1 MPRVSPRFKRV
12 VAMDERK
19 ERGLALRAERARKV
33 AEVMRE
39 NLRKRKAQER
49 ARQAAAPEG
58 PAGQPADG
66 ASEAG

>member
-1 MPRVSPRFKRV
+1 
-12 VAMDERK
+12 MDERK
-19 ERGLALRAERARKV
+19 GRGLALRAERARKV

-49 ARQAAAPEG
+49 ARQGVAPEG
-58 PAGQPADG
+58 RTGLPEDG